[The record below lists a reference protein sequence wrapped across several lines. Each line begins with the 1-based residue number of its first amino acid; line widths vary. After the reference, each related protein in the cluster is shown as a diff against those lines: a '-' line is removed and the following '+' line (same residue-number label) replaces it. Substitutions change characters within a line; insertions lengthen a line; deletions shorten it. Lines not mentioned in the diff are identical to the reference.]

1 MGIADLTP
9 LLKKHVACCF
19 VDIPGIKLNNRR
31 IAFDGL
37 NWLFTVMGISV
48 KNTIKDMKD
57 PYGDIDPDFV
67 FREILHFFL
76 TVNIRLLSYKI
87 TPVWIW
93 DSDTFTPPAK
103 TDTRA
108 KRKENRIKRIS
119 KYNNLKSALL
129 SMGVLERPS
138 ELFKEYL
145 KLKAET
151 FYFPKSKT
159 TELKE
164 VSQMIGLPTITA
176 PGEGEYL
183 ASCLAIERLV
193 ACVYSADTDTIALG
207 TPFVTKCIELR
218 NNEMYIKGIFSPTIL
233 KTFGFT
239 YLQFR
244 ELCFLLGCDFN
255 KRIKG
260 IGPVKSL
267 SMMKEHKNIESVIAY
282 LNANDYD
289 TSVLNLNI
297 CRRLLTPS
305 PTGYTDKTE
314 LLNMR
319 TAMYTSELDKYNL
332 RTLFNLFFSRSSR
345 IGTPSNVPKTDNTY
359 K

>member
-9 LLKKHVACCF
+9 LLKKHVPSCF
-19 VDIPGIKLNNRR
+19 VDIPGIKLNNKR

-48 KNTIKDMKD
+48 KNAIKEMND
-57 PYGDIDPDFV
+57 PYGDIDPNMV

-76 TVNIRLLSYKI
+76 TINIRLLSYKI

-93 DSDTFTPPAK
+93 DSNTFTPPAK

-108 KRKENRIKRIS
+108 KRKENRDKRIS
-119 KYNNLKSALL
+119 KYNNLRSTLL
-129 SMGVLERPS
+129 AMGVLERPS
-138 ELFKEYL
+138 ELIKEYL
-145 KLKAET
+145 KLKSET

-159 TELKE
+159 AELKE

-183 ASCLAIERLV
+183 ASCLAIERIV

-207 TPFVTKCIELR
+207 TPFVTKCIEIR
-218 NNEMYIKGIFSPTIL
+218 NNELYIKGIFSPTIL
-233 KTFGFT
+233 KTLGFT

-267 SMMKEHKNIESVIAY
+267 SMMKEHKNIETVITH
-282 LNANDYD
+282 LNSDYD

-297 CRRLLTPS
+297 CRKLLTPS
-305 PTGYTDKTE
+305 PTGYIDKTD
-314 LLNMR
+314 LLNVR
-319 TAMYTSELDKYNL
+319 EAIYTPELDKYNL
-332 RTLFNLFFSRSSR
+332 RALFNLFFSRSNR
-345 IGTPSNVPKTDNTY
+345 IGTPSNVPKTDNTHR
-359 K
+359 